1 MKKALTNKKRLVF
14 VVAAA
19 ALVLV
24 VGFKVLTSRGGA
36 GGSAEAAG
44 ATGGVEAAGVLDS
57 RPQYLITIARIARA
71 CRPTEYDH
79 TDLRDPTVPLVAEP
93 VRRSSGESTAPRET
107 EIVLPP
113 MSFEGIVWD
122 PANPV
127 ALIDGNAYRRGDEVH
142 GARIVDVGMESVTL
156 SYRSRQFVLTV
167 K

>member
-1 MKKALTNKKRLVF
+1 MKKAPTNKKRLVL

-19 ALVLV
+19 GLVLV
-24 VGFKVLTSRGGA
+24 VGLKVLTPGGGA

-44 ATGGVEAAGVLDS
+44 AAGGVEAAGALDS

-93 VRRSSGESTAPRET
+93 KRSSSQSTAPRET
-107 EIVLPP
+107 EVVLPP

-122 PANPV
+122 SANPV
-127 ALIDGNAYRRGDEVH
+127 ALIDGNAYRRGDEVK
-142 GARIVDVGMESVTL
+142 GARVVDVGKDRVTL

>member
-1 MKKALTNKKRLVF
+1 MKKAPGNKKRLVL
-14 VVAAA
+14 VIAAA
-19 ALVLV
+19 VLV
-24 VGFKVLTSRGGA
+24 MVLGLKFLAPGGGG

-71 CRPTEYDH
+71 CRPTEYEH
-79 TDLRDPTVPLVAEP
+79 ADLRDPTVPLVAEP
-93 VRRSSGESTAPRET
+93 TRRSSTPSAPREV
-107 EIVLPP
+107 EIVLPE

-122 PANPV
+122 DANPV
-127 ALIDGNAYRRGDEVH
+127 ALIDGNAYRRGDEVK
-142 GARIVDVGMESVTL
+142 GARVVEVGRESVTL